1 MVDLFDLSGRAA
13 IVTGGAAGLG
23 NGMARALSRAGAKV
37 ALLDFSPDVEKA
49 AREMALDTG
58 GEVFGVRGDLTD
70 RADLQRAYRDCLAAL
85 GGKLT
90 ILLNNAGGAYTAPI
104 EDFSLD
110 KWDWLLEL
118 NLTAMFELCQLAV
131 ADMRKTGYG
140 KIINIASMLAF
151 FGGTHSFAYA
161 ASKGGVVQLTKALSN
176 EVAGEGICVN
186 AIAPGYMNTRLNQF
200 MDEGFRGRINQR
212 LPGARWGEPED
223 LGGPAVFLASAASDY
238 VSAVTIPVDGGYMAK

>member
-13 IVTGGAAGLG
+13 IVTGGASGLG

-49 AREMALDTG
+49 AREMALNTG

-70 RADLQRAYRDCLAAL
+70 RADLQRAYRDCVAAL

-110 KWDWLLEL
+110 KWDWLWSS
-118 NLTAMFELCQLAV
+118 T
-131 ADMRKTGYG
+131 
-140 KIINIASMLAF
+140 
-151 FGGTHSFAYA
+151 
-161 ASKGGVVQLTKALSN
+161 
-176 EVAGEGICVN
+176 
-186 AIAPGYMNTRLNQF
+186 
-200 MDEGFRGRINQR
+200 
-212 LPGARWGEPED
+212 
-223 LGGPAVFLASAASDY
+223 
-238 VSAVTIPVDGGYMAK
+238 